1 MTDIV
6 LRQFFAEPGLMGPD
20 RPTIEVALEEL
31 LAEGVLAE
39 EFPRDMNAAA
49 GARLLHAAFYSAKA
63 EWLRPGPHV
72 VPFDLTARVRDDVR
86 VILRGLR

>member
-20 RPTIEVALEEL
+20 RPTIEVALKEL
-31 LAEGVLAE
+31 LDDGLAAG
-39 EFPRDMNAAA
+39 EFPKDTDTVA

-63 EWLRPGPHV
+63 EWLRSGPDV
-72 VPFDLTARVRDDVR
+72 VAFDLAIRVRDDVR